1 MAGILHIFV
10 ENTCVM
16 RKLRFLMAAVA
27 VVLAV
32 AGCRK
37 HDRYQRQSGGTD
49 NGSTIEEPAVQ
60 FELRQ
65 NEAWKIVYE
74 GRKTVSG
81 DKVDVIS
88 TNVPNNIIYL
98 VSVLTLEDYSSYN
111 GDNRKFMENELE
123 WVMGMDKA
131 EQSNYIYTGPQTL
144 RFDPFRHGDWYAFIM
159 ALDSDYELTGEFNYL
174 SFEVEE
180 EEPSAEFE
188 RWLGTWKVSGRT
200 PQAKEVTYLLSVT
213 SEENNYMYRVAG
225 WETLEKEEDGWMQ
238 MNQEDIVTFY
248 DSGDMYFTSQ
258 YIQTYKDEEYNDT
271 VEEVFLGEIYYKGVW
286 DTPGVYIIE
295 EEDRD
300 VACAVLGEDGK
311 TAAIEPVKVTA
322 VIGDHDYETEFYDM
336 KYFGWSQNER
346 SWFVYNESV
355 AVFPYAM
362 EKLSDEPAP
371 KTKSFVQFRGAKT
384 RPQRGKIHISR
395 SERSRVKAVFAGNR

>member
-1 MAGILHIFV
+1 
-10 ENTCVM
+10 
-16 RKLRFLMAAVA
+16 MAAVA

-49 NGSTIEEPAVQ
+49 NGSTVEEPAAQ

-180 EEPSAEFE
+180 EEPSADFE

-200 PQAKEVTYLLSVT
+200 PQAKEVTYLLSVN

-238 MNQEDIVTFY
+238 MNQEDFVTFY
-248 DSGDMYFTSQ
+248 DAGDMYFTSQ

-322 VIGDHDYETEFYDM
+322 VIGGHDYETEFYDM
-336 KYFGWSQNER
+336 KYFGWSQNEKD
-346 SWFVYNESV
+346 WFVYNKNV

-371 KTKSFVQFRGAKT
+371 KTKSFLQLRGAKT
-384 RPQRGKIHISR
+384 RVQRGKIHISR
-395 SERSRVKAVFAGNR
+395 SERKPAKAVFVESR